1 VPPAGVADAV
11 RGQRVFLH
19 LDFDILD
26 PSVMPAGVPAPG
38 GLSADELRALMVDLA
53 DAVELI
59 GVELTAL
66 ETPEHAAPLAEVV
79 APVLRS

>member
-1 VPPAGVADAV
+1 
-11 RGQRVFLH
+11 
-19 LDFDILD
+19 
-26 PSVMPAGVPAPG
+26 VPAPG

-66 ETPEHAAPLAEVV
+66 ETPEHAALLAEVV

>member
-1 VPPAGVADAV
+1 
-11 RGQRVFLH
+11 
-19 LDFDILD
+19 
-26 PSVMPAGVPAPG
+26 
-38 GLSADELRALMVDLA
+38 MVDLA

-66 ETPEHAAPLAEVV
+66 ETPEHAALLAEVV